1 MKIARINILNTLVAI
16 FFAYFV
22 KCTNYSGD
30 SCFWYPLYLDF
41 IVQIAYMLAWSPKRK
56 SILLLFRRHSSLHSN
71 RFLYGNDLVWLRN

>member
-30 SCFWYPLYLDF
+30 SCF
-41 IVQIAYMLAWSPKRK
+41 
-56 SILLLFRRHSSLHSN
+56 
-71 RFLYGNDLVWLRN
+71 